1 MICHLLSELK
11 FCFDK
16 HWEKNSFLCED
27 EYLPHIKLHC
37 SSIAGKDLQS
47 WRQAFPIVVL
57 ARLRLASREQSVAS
71 NRNHH
76 TTVLLQRQSSNA
88 WTTAPSQAF
97 SQSEIIWL
105 TWMARALR
113 ARRRVGI
120 FRLVAAGAQR
130 GWPPPPL
137 SWENRA
143 NTHAVKPISGVHFKK
158 VKHWFWCLKRR
169 KYRCLKSSFFCILNA
184 SFWHAKRQFKQYKRL
199 ILGF

>member
-113 ARRRVGI
+113 ARRRVGRAWLPVHMQWQGFKFI
-120 FRLVAAGAQR
+120 ILAKTTVTPGRQLQVRLATSPRSYA
-130 GWPPPPL
+130 
-137 SWENRA
+137 
-143 NTHAVKPISGVHFKK
+143 
-158 VKHWFWCLKRR
+158 
-169 KYRCLKSSFFCILNA
+169 
-184 SFWHAKRQFKQYKRL
+184 WHAQPQRACCQWTCSGRVSNLKPWF
-199 ILGF
+199 F